1 MSTHKHEHIVR
12 TSIGIKTN
20 QTPY

>member
-1 MSTHKHEHIVR
+1 MSTHKHEHILR